1 MGEHV
6 PGVELGG
13 RLGRALCSVLL
24 PSRHVP
30 VRSLSESLWEAL
42 AWSGAGTGWERRE
55 KKAVVSGG
63 GHGVR

>member
-1 MGEHV
+1 M
-6 PGVELGG
+6 GG

-42 AWSGAGTGWERRE
+42 AWSGAGTGTGWERRE
-55 KKAVVSGG
+55 KMAVVSGG